1 MLFFKKDKKDKKAES
16 SGNGSLSYDPSFQE
30 PVLRCSICNGEQV
43 AGFKDRRTGTFTEVM
58 LIRTPADLETFRTR
72 YGIDNGQIRK
82 VY

>member
-1 MLFFKKDKKDKKAES
+1 MLFFKKKNTS
-16 SGNGSLSYDPSFQE
+16 SSQPALHYDPETQE

-43 AGFKDRRTGTFTEVM
+43 AGFKDRGTGTFTEVM

>member
-1 MLFFKKDKKDKKAES
+1 MLFFKKDKKAES

-43 AGFKDRRTGTFTEVM
+43 AGFKDCRTGAFTEVM

-72 YGIDNGQIRK
+72 YGIGDGEIRK